1 MKYKMLVSAM
11 VLALV
16 AGPSFGEN
24 RTTDGE
30 NGKRQVAVI
39 QTADLKK
46 EKSDTA
52 AINNKEEQNKN
63 VAVEKLIP
71 INTNPLQ
78 EEDFFLS
85 KISLGDSIDKI
96 VQLKGKAKKTNL
108 SFLRSEYQWE
118 GLVVTINN
126 KMPYGYSNRDD
137 LSLKNNMDT
146 EGIVSFYVNGK
157 SAVTKRGISV
167 ESTREDV
174 IRAYGKPDKI
184 LWNRKAQQF
193 YLFYQKEKKAL
204 LFIIKNDKVHSFEIT
219 CKDDL
224 VQNFSHKSTNNK
236 NVFSEKDFSLAGFK
250 LFESLKPE
258 LRDMW
263 EKKMIN
269 PEEEILY
276 FPGYAVRT
284 TKKEKIIQSIFL
296 TDKKVIT
303 GRGLAVGDDITTAE
317 LLYGAPDKMELDVS
331 SGHPRTSYIYFSK
344 DKRNVLIIF
353 INKQKVDSII
363 LAPNPQLKNKK

>member
-11 VLALV
+11 ILALV

-30 NGKRQVAVI
+30 NGKRQVGVI

-85 KISLGDSIDKI
+85 KISLGDSINKI

-126 KMPYGYSNRDD
+126 KMPYVYSNRDD

-167 ESTREDV
+167 ESRREDV

-193 YLFYQKEKKAL
+193 YLFYQKGKKAL
-204 LFIIKNDKVHSFEIT
+204 LFIIKNDKVHSI
-219 CKDDL
+219 
-224 VQNFSHKSTNNK
+224 
-236 NVFSEKDFSLAGFK
+236 
-250 LFESLKPE
+250 
-258 LRDMW
+258 
-263 EKKMIN
+263 
-269 PEEEILY
+269 
-276 FPGYAVRT
+276 
-284 TKKEKIIQSIFL
+284 
-296 TDKKVIT
+296 
-303 GRGLAVGDDITTAE
+303 
-317 LLYGAPDKMELDVS
+317 
-331 SGHPRTSYIYFSK
+331 
-344 DKRNVLIIF
+344 
-353 INKQKVDSII
+353 
-363 LAPNPQLKNKK
+363 